1 MKRPLALV
9 AILMLLTGAEVA
21 VGQYPSGQ
29 GPAKEDKS
37 AVQHGA
43 QPHPG
48 EVRAPSRDGDSPSA
62 SAGDLLPR
70 PERRIF
76 GLPMNAA
83 LVIAAALIVIAAVG
97 GLMIPRARR
106 RRFQTRGP
114 DGI

>member
-9 AILMLLTGAEVA
+9 SILMLLAAAEVA

-43 QPHPG
+43 QPNPG

-76 GLPMNAA
+76 GLPTNAA
-83 LVIAAALIVIAAVG
+83 LVIAAVG

-106 RRFQTRGP
+106 RRFQMRGN
-114 DGI
+114 DRI